1 MILKV
6 LSIIKNIYYNLNKKS
21 AEEIEIN
28 NKINAISGQLD
39 KLVLDLSHDNLKS
52 IIKLQKI
59 QQTYKA
65 KLKELKKR

>member
-21 AEEIEIN
+21 AEEIETN

>member
-28 NKINAISGQLD
+28 NKINAISDQLD
-39 KLVLDLSHDNLKS
+39 KLVLDLSQDNIRS